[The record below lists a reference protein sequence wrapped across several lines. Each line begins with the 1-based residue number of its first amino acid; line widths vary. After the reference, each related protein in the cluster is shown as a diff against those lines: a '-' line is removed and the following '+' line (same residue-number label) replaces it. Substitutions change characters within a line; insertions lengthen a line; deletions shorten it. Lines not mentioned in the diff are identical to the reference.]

1 MNTSASLAFLI
12 LSPGLAAAQSEG
24 DVEES
29 SKNGSVVTI
38 NRAMAIQ
45 RVLDENPE
53 IRATQAEVMV
63 AEARTDQV
71 DAAKYPSLDVT
82 VGVASSL
89 AAENSDQD
97 ENGVRSSQAAYGEF
111 DLGQLRPAFLGR
123 LTATQ
128 PIHTFGKIGLREEAA
143 EAGLKAA
150 RAQGRMGAADVL
162 IQVAMLYES
171 HLYAKDVLLFV
182 KDIQQVAERSIEE
195 TEARLDV
202 GAFDVSPQDLL
213 RLKTAL
219 GAANLIENFANAA
232 LSQTS
237 EGLRAYLGYPP
248 GTKIETEEDY
258 LDPVNEQATALEDLI
273 ALARDQRPELVALS
287 QGIEAYDKLA
297 DAEYADWFP
306 NLFAL
311 GFVSGAWTPDRDQ
324 QQSRFVVDPL
334 NHFVAGAL
342 VGAQWKI
349 QWDSATHRAA
359 EIRAEAFRLEQLQV
373 WATSGLPAE
382 VNRYHREVTRARADI
397 EQLKITLPVTQEW
410 VVRAS
415 ADYAA
420 GFEDSRGVTDA
431 VAAFVRMKNN
441 ELDAV
446 YRLNLNLAEL
456 AKATGTLGREGGTLY
471 PGE

>member
-1 MNTSASLAFLI
+1 MTSAALLLVLPALATA
-12 LSPGLAAAQSEG
+12 PPDGGSEG
-24 DVEES
+24 S
-29 SKNGSVVTI
+29 SSSTDGSVVTI
-38 NRAMAIQ
+38 NRQMAIR
-45 RVLDENPE
+45 RVLEENPE

-63 AEARTDQV
+63 AEARTEQV

-97 ENGVRSSQAAYGEF
+97 DNGVRSSQAAYGDF
-111 DLGQLRPAFLGR
+111 DIGQLRPAILGR
-123 LTATQ
+123 LTAIQ

-150 RAQGRMGAADVL
+150 RAQGRMGSADVL

-182 KDIQQVAERSIEE
+182 KDIQSVAERSIEE
-195 TEARLDV
+195 TEARLEV

-219 GAANLIENFANAA
+219 GAANLIENFAKAA

-237 EGLRAYLGYPP
+237 EGLRAYLAYPP
-248 GTKIETEEDY
+248 GTRIETEEKY
-258 LDPVNEQATALEDLI
+258 LDPVNEQSTALEELI

-297 DAEYADWFP
+297 DAEFADWFP

-311 GFVSGAWTPDRDQ
+311 GFVSGAFTPDRDQ

-349 QWDSATHRAA
+349 QWDTATHRAA
-359 EIRAEAFRLEQLQV
+359 EVRAEAFRLEQLQT
-373 WATSGLPAE
+373 WAVSGLPAE
-382 VNRYHREVTRARADI
+382 VNRYHREVGRARADI

-420 GFEDSRGVTDA
+420 GFDDSRGVTDA
-431 VAAFVRMKNN
+431 VAAFVTMKNN
-441 ELDAV
+441 QLDAV

-456 AKATGTLGREGGTLY
+456 AKATGTLGREGGSLY